1 MFEKK
6 KTTLKQ
12 LEDGLKIYNES
23 YYEIFKD
30 VYTCVLHG
38 IEFNPLI
45 NTDIIK
51 YYKDVNYK
59 LAQIGYTGMLVIFD
73 EFSKFLEY
81 VGNESMMRDLKI
93 LQDFAEL
100 SSRSSSKEQILFSC
114 ITHKAINSYI
124 KNLKDDKANAF
135 KTVEGRFKEIY
146 FNRSM
151 EQNYEIIE
159 QTIKKSSKF
168 PAYINKY
175 LDENAKFYNDLK
187 MNLIFAEYLMQTIYY
202 LKDVIH

>member
-81 VGNESMMRDLKI
+81 VGNESMMRDLKYYKI
-93 LQDFAEL
+93 LQ
-100 SSRSSSKEQILFSC
+100 
-114 ITHKAINSYI
+114 
-124 KNLKDDKANAF
+124 
-135 KTVEGRFKEIY
+135 
-146 FNRSM
+146 
-151 EQNYEIIE
+151 NYL
-159 QTIKKSSKF
+159 QGQVAK
-168 PAYINKY
+168 NKY
-175 LDENAKFYNDLK
+175 YFH
-187 MNLIFAEYLMQTIYY
+187 
-202 LKDVIH
+202 V